1 MLSTYCD
8 VLIVGAGPA
17 GCASALALS
26 LAAPGCRVVVV
37 DRASAQPFQIGE
49 SATPD
54 VSALLRRLDVEGRLG
69 LRGHRAYQGDL
80 SLWGGDEPRFDHFLS
95 RGVGH
100 GWHLDRAAFDAQL
113 CNEVRERGIEL
124 HRCAGI
130 EAILPL
136 NDGWGVRLRGL
147 GSVST
152 RVVADA
158 GGRRSPLAT
167 QLGVRRRKLDKL
179 VALTIRTTHS
189 LNLTGLSLVEAFTHG
204 WWYAVVLPDGH
215 TLVSLMTDRDI
226 AVARGFH
233 DWGAYV
239 RAWRETRLLAS
250 HVPPPDKPPAAIH
263 AFAAHSG
270 CLERGAATN
279 WIAVGDALMGWD
291 PLTSSG
297 ISGALSDGLAAA
309 PAIIDML
316 EGGCDGARAYVD
328 RANVVFGR
336 YLMERLQRYGA
347 EPRWRDSAFWARR
360 GQCPQAAAGNL
371 RLQR

>member
-1 MLSTYCD
+1 MSFAYCD

-17 GCASALALS
+17 GCATALALT

-37 DRASAQPFQIGE
+37 DRASVQPFRIGE

-54 VSALLRRLDVEGRLG
+54 VSALLRRLGIAGRLG
-69 LRGHRAYQGDL
+69 LSGHRAYQGNL
-80 SLWGGDEPRFDHFLS
+80 SLWGGDEPRLDHFLS

-113 CNEVRERGIEL
+113 CNEVCERGIQL

-152 RVVADA
+152 RVVVDA
-158 GGRRSPLAT
+158 GGRRSPLAA

-179 VALTIRTTHS
+179 VALTIRTPHS
-189 LNLTGLSLVEAFTHG
+189 LNLTGLSLVEAFAHG
-204 WWYAVVLPDGH
+204 WWYAVGLPDGH
-215 TLVSLMTDRDI
+215 ALVSLMTDQDI

-233 DWGAYV
+233 DWGVYV
-239 RAWRETRLLAS
+239 RAWRETQLLAC
-250 HVPPPDKPPAAIH
+250 HVPPPDEPAAEIH

-270 CLERGAATN
+270 CLERGAGTR
-279 WIAVGDALMGWD
+279 WLAVGDALMGWD

-316 EGGCDGARAYVD
+316 EGGCEGARAYVD

-336 YLMERLQRYGA
+336 YLMQRLQRYEA
-347 EPRWRDSAFWARR
+347 EPRWPDSAFWARR
-360 GQCPQAAAGNL
+360 RQWPQAVAGNS
-371 RLQR
+371 RSQR